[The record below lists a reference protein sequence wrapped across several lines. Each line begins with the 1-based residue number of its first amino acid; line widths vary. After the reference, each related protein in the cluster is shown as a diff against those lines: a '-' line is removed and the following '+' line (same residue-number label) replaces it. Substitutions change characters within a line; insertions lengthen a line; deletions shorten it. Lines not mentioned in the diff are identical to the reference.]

1 MIYLGN
7 NTAIENTESVE
18 QQDQLIFPDGEI
30 SFSVEYPGHEDIV
43 QLLGAFICSFYECTF
58 QRLGESICLCI
69 YKES

>member
-43 QLLGAFICSFYECTF
+43 QLLGAFICSFITF

-69 YKES
+69 YEES